1 MLAHMFTLPC
11 QVKTTTTAVRC
22 ALQYDLLV
30 VATMSLPPAPAVMGH
45 REIMLGQ
52 RHLPALP
59 HQRVALVVHN
69 PDHLLVGLPLWL
81 PGMLLSQAVR
91 LGDVPAGPASVA
103 GRAQHAAAGM
113 QQRSARG
120 GGSSRRLA
128 AAPDTAP
135 SGGREA
141 APPLPPRLQLLAL
154 SPNVATYTSSL
165 VETWAGNVL
174 GPSSQPRVPVPW
186 LPPLVPWQSTA
197 AEPAAAA
204 ANGQA
209 AAAADAH
216 TALVGLGAGGPNRP
230 MRHLCIQGAIDPRRR
245 DYDSF
250 FEAASHPAVLAQVGV
265 FVAGPP
271 CWCFGLWGNSLGGRC
286 GSGCVDWLAWQ
297 PAVECARECCTNG
310 IASDS
315 AAVLT
320 PLLGS
325 SLAVRQN
332 LQPC

>member
-1 MLAHMFTLPC
+1 MFAHMFTLPC
-11 QVKTTTTAVRC
+11 QVTTTTTVYC

-30 VATMSLPPAPAVMGH
+30 VATMSLPPAPAVAAH
-45 REIMLGQ
+45 KEIMLGQ
-52 RHLPALP
+52 RHLPPPP

-91 LGDVPAGPASVA
+91 LGDGPPVAPSTA
-103 GRAQHAAAGM
+103 GRARHAAAGVL
-113 QQRSARG
+113 QRRARG

-128 AAPDTAP
+128 AAPITAP

-141 APPLPPRLQLLAL
+141 GPPLPPRLQLLAL
-154 SPNVATYTSSL
+154 SPNVATYTCSL

-174 GPSSQPRVPVPW
+174 GPASQARVPVPW

-204 ANGQA
+204 TNVQA

-250 FEAASHPAVLAQVGV
+250 FEAASHPAVLVQVGV
-265 FVAGPP
+265 FVAGPRG
-271 CWCFGLWGNSLGGRC
+271 WCFGLWGSSLGGNC
-286 GSGCVDWLAWQ
+286 GGGCVARLAWQ
-297 PAVECARECCTNG
+297 PAAEGVC
-310 IASDS
+310 
-315 AAVLT
+315 
-320 PLLGS
+320 
-325 SLAVRQN
+325 
-332 LQPC
+332 